1 MESTVMKAARKR
13 SLPVP
18 WTPQQDELLR
28 RIWASSDRV
37 REHMD
42 GFGAHSWDAVIR
54 RASTLGLGKR
64 PAGPKGQTSS
74 APVLILK
81 TLAIGNADR
90 FELARVANMTAAAIH
105 KHLLQMK
112 SDGLVHVAAW
122 QRRPKS
128 KIPVPVFA
136 AGAGE
141 DAPKPPRP
149 STAVR
154 QKQIRARARAARMK
168 QGDVVKRFNPF
179 STLVQQVAA

>member
-1 MESTVMKAARKR
+1 MEATSTKAARKR
-13 SLPVP
+13 SVPVP

-28 RIWASSDRV
+28 RIWASGDRV

-64 PAGPKGQTSS
+64 AAGPKGQTSI

-81 TLAIGNADR
+81 MLALRNADR
-90 FELARVANMTAAAIH
+90 FEIARATNINESTIH
-105 KHLLQMK
+105 KHLLQMRC
-112 SDGLVHVAAW
+112 DGLVHVGSW
-122 QRRPKS
+122 QRRTKS
-128 KIPVPVFA
+128 KITVPVFA
-136 AGAGE
+136 AGGGE